1 MRKLVTRGLAGGL
14 LAGAIAL
21 GGMAVAGTA
30 QAAPAGPQHVVPP
43 GYEFYDDYWT
53 YAGCREAGL
62 SGKAQGNWRE
72 WHCEESAV
80 DWNLWVL
87 Y

>member
-1 MRKLVTRGLAGGL
+1 MRKLVTRGLLVA
-14 LAGAIAL
+14 AVAL
-21 GGMAVAGTA
+21 GGLGIAGA
-30 QAAPAGPQHVVPP
+30 ASAAPPSGGPQHVVPP

-72 WHCEESAV
+72 WHCEESPV